1 MTNKEYFNDGDY
13 KVLVGT
19 PNKLEEYILLNG
31 HEDFTYA
38 IYDEWHMLNSE
49 EGGAYEKIFKL
60 LKCPFLALSATLET
74 PTRIKS
80 WMESV
85 KDKDVVLIEYK
96 KRFIIQQRYL
106 WDQNNLKHLHP
117 LSCIDLEFL
126 QNGGFNQS
134 ELSFTP
140 RDSFDLYSKIN
151 SKVNLPSINE
161 KPNLHPGVI
170 LNKERWDQITLTETI
185 QVEKEA
191 KRIFNE
197 FI

>member
-1 MTNKEYFNDGDY
+1 MCAPTSAGKTVVSSYCAVLGNKTIFVVPSDELARQVAGIFRNLSNIRVKVVTNKEYFNDGDY

-85 KDKDVVLIEYK
+85 KIKM
-96 KRFIIQQRYL
+96 
-106 WDQNNLKHLHP
+106 
-117 LSCIDLEFL
+117 
-126 QNGGFNQS
+126 
-134 ELSFTP
+134 
-140 RDSFDLYSKIN
+140 
-151 SKVNLPSINE
+151 
-161 KPNLHPGVI
+161 
-170 LNKERWDQITLTETI
+170 
-185 QVEKEA
+185 
-191 KRIFNE
+191 
-197 FI
+197 